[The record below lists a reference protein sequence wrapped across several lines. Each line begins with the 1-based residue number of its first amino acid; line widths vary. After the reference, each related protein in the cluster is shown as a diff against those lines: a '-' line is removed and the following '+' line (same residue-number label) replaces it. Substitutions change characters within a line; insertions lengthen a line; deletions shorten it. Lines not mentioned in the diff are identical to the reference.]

1 MHASKNT
8 LQDFNCLPTN
18 IAVVHTLLLII
29 ITTKIV
35 VDNKLVIS
43 TSLMSKWSFPL
54 SI

>member
-1 MHASKNT
+1 MHLRIPYKI
-8 LQDFNCLPTN
+8 LIVCPTN
-18 IAVVHTLLLII
+18 IAVVHALLLII

-43 TSLMSKWSFPL
+43 TSLMSKGSFPL